1 VDPVKYLK
9 EQDGLLNNLID
20 YVVDSGHVTMIG
32 RGESDYES
40 LVRSIV
46 GQQVSTA
53 SARATFGRLL
63 AAAGDSGITPKSV
76 ASMTFEELRSTGLS
90 GSKTSY
96 IQGLGQAV
104 LNREIDLS
112 SLYSKSDEEVVAELQ
127 HLRGVGRWT
136 AEMFLIFQM
145 ESEDIFPLSDGGIRS
160 ATTKLYSLPKDTT
173 NATLLEIAEKWRP
186 YRSLA
191 TRFLWGGLNA
201 GYFA

>member
-1 VDPVKYLK
+1 MDPVKYLK
-9 EQDGLLNNLID
+9 ERDGLLSNLIG
-20 YVVDSGHVTMIG
+20 YVEDSGHIVIVG
-32 RGESDYES
+32 RDESDYES

-53 SARATFGRLL
+53 SARATFGRLQT
-63 AAAGDSGITPKSV
+63 AAGASGITPESV
-76 ASMTFEELRSTGLS
+76 ASMTFEELRATGLS

-96 IQGLGQAV
+96 IQGLGQTV

-112 SLYSKSDEEVVAELQ
+112 SLYSKSDEEVITELQ
-127 HLRGVGRWT
+127 RLRGIGRWT

-145 ESEDIFPLSDGGIRS
+145 GSDDIFPLSDGGIRS
-160 ATTKLYSLPKDTT
+160 ATTKLYSLPKD
-173 NATLLEIAEKWRP
+173 AADSTLLEIAEKWRP

-191 TRFLWGGLNA
+191 TRFLWGGLNT